1 MEIVNDLMSKAS
13 TSKGLKVVSSIMDK
27 VFEKGRKYSE
37 DFKENMQI
45 IFDDFLGQWNY
56 RVVPSIK
63 I

>member
-1 MEIVNDLMSKAS
+1 MSKAN

-37 DFKENMQI
+37 EFKENMQI
-45 IFDDFLGQWNY
+45 VFDEFLGQWNY
-56 RVVPSIK
+56 RVVPSAK